1 MDRRQGVSLL
11 TSLSAIQDHRGLDAA
26 EIPCGRATH
35 MTSADSTKFCEDPL
49 AYLPHKTPQSFAR
62 GQSIY
67 DALRPSHNLYL
78 VLAGMVKT
86 TVTAE
91 DGRQAISRFIPAEG
105 LFGESS
111 LIPGSLGEAATAVDD
126 VTLMA
131 WSRDEIER
139 QIEHE
144 PLLGLALVQY
154 LLGKCVEL
162 QGRIESAARHEVPA
176 RVMLALAH
184 FGSEFGTPVADGAM
198 RVPSITQRSIAEYIG
213 TSREVVTQQMNRLR
227 RIGVVSYSRKHI
239 DVYLQAIRDEL
250 RHTGIDMPRT
260 LVTLT
265 PGTNPDNRVTVQA

>member
-1 MDRRQGVSLL
+1 
-11 TSLSAIQDHRGLDAA
+11 
-26 EIPCGRATH
+26 
-35 MTSADSTKFCEDPL
+35 MTSTAGTKFREDPL
-49 AYLPHKTPQSFAR
+49 AYLPHKATQSFAR

-67 DALRPSHNLYL
+67 DALRPPNTLYL
-78 VLAGMVKT
+78 VLAGRVKT
-86 TVTAE
+86 TITDE

-105 LFGESS
+105 LFGESC
-111 LIPGSLGEAATAVDD
+111 LIPGSLGEAATAEDD
-126 VTLMA
+126 VTVMA

-162 QGRIESAARHEVPA
+162 QARVESAARHEVPA

-184 FGSEFGTPVADGAM
+184 LGSEFGTPVADGAL

-239 DVYLQAIRDEL
+239 DVYLHAIRDEL
-250 RHTGIDMPRT
+250 RHKGIDMPRAHLPIT
-260 LVTLT
+260 SST
-265 PGTNPDNRVTVQA
+265 PSESRATAQG